1 MLENNKNRI
10 IKLEK
15 ASFGFSQKPKLRVFA
30 SLRAISLLAFLVLFS
45 FSSYSQVTTTIDT
58 TDIRIGEEI
67 HYTIQVE
74 ADSTDLVL
82 FPEGQTFKPL
92 EVIESYKID
101 TTRLQDKIKLI
112 KKYGLTQFDSGA
124 YTIPRQRIV
133 INNKPF
139 DTDSLKVEVFNVL
152 VDTTKQKMYHIKPA
166 LEVKEPPFDFK
177 EVATWLIPILILI
190 VVGVL
195 LFFRRRKRKREE
207 AEQQLPPY
215 EEAIE
220 ALKELDHSHYLENDN
235 SKRYY
240 SELTEILKRYIDRE
254 VDDTALESTSN
265 ELIERLMLHKDSGN
279 FDFDTETIK
288 KIDDILKR
296 ADLIKFAKM
305 KEQEGQAKVDRTVVE
320 EIINETKE
328 IIPEPTEEELLQN
341 ALYLEE
347 LRKKAIKRKRIK
359 IALGTIGTLILA
371 AIIFGSIKGFDEL
384 KDKVLGNEMRDL
396 AEGRW
401 IKSEYGSPL
410 IIVETPEVLV
420 RTEDSLIPKSQVIKR
435 KSVFTYGKIND
446 PLYVMV
452 NSIQFNQE
460 QKLELESSLDM
471 MLSLLEKAGAK
482 NLVVKRDDFTTEKGI
497 EGIKAYGD
505 FHVEVSKGKVLKKKS
520 SYELLLF
527 AQENGLQEVL
537 VVYQDD
543 GRFAK
548 AIKDR
553 IINSIELEIT
563 PETKK
568 KEDGQ

>member
-1 MLENNKNRI
+1 MLELRQNINSTSLCNTLRNLTI
-10 IKLEK
+10 VSIFLLGVS
-15 ASFGFSQKPKLRVFA
+15 SF
-30 SLRAISLLAFLVLFS
+30 
-45 FSSYSQVTTTIDT
+45 SQVTTSIDT
-58 TDIRIGEEI
+58 TTIRIGEEI
-67 HYTIQVE
+67 LYTIQVE
-74 ADSTDLVL
+74 ADSTDLVM

-112 KKYGLTQFDSGA
+112 KKYGLTQFDSGT

-139 DTDSLKVEVFNVL
+139 NTDSVRVEVFNVL
-152 VDTTKQKMYHIKPA
+152 VDTTKQKMFHIKPA
-166 LEVKEPPFDFK
+166 LEVKELPFDFEK
-177 EVATWLIPILILI
+177 AAYWLLPILVII
-190 VVGVL
+190 GIGIL
-195 LFFRRRKRKREE
+195 LFFRRRKKKREE

-220 ALKELDHSHYLENDN
+220 ALKELDHSHYLKNDN

-240 SELTEILKRYIDRE
+240 SELTEILKRYIGRE
-254 VDDTALESTSN
+254 VDDSALESTSN
-265 ELIERLMLHKDSGN
+265 ELIERLILHKDSGN

-288 KIDDILKR
+288 KIDAILKR

-305 KEQEGQAKVDRTVVE
+305 KEQEGQAKVDRSVVE

-328 IIPEPTEEELLQN
+328 IIPEPTEEELLKN
-341 ALYLEE
+341 AIYLEE
-347 LRKKAIKRKRIK
+347 LRKKALKRKRIK
-359 IALGTIGTLILA
+359 IALGAVVTVILA
-371 AIIFGSIKGFDEL
+371 AVIFGSIKGFDEL
-384 KDKVLGNEMRDL
+384 KDKTLGNKMRDL
-396 AEGRW
+396 SEGRW

-420 RTEDSLIPKSQVIKR
+420 RVEDSLIPNSQVIKR
-435 KSVFTYGKIND
+435 KSVFSYGQITD

-471 MLSLLEKAGAK
+471 MLTLLEKAGAK
-482 NLVVKRDDFTTEKGI
+482 NLVVKRDDFKTEKGI
-497 EGIKAYGD
+497 EGIKAHGD
-505 FHVEVSKGKVLKKKS
+505 FHVEVSEGKVLKKKS

-527 AQENGLQEVL
+527 AQENGLQEIL
-537 VVYQDD
+537 IVYQDD
-543 GRFAK
+543 GRFAED
-548 AIKDR
+548 IKDR

-568 KEDGQ
+568 KDGQ